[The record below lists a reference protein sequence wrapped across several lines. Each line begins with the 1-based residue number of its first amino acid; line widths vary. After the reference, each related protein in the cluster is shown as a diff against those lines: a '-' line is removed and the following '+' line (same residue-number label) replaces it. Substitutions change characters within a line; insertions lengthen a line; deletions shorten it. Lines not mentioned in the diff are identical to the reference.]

1 MTTYSYPVVL
11 NDSDVAR
18 LNTVTDFFMDNY
30 QFSDEQH
37 REIWRDSMKEIF
49 AKIHCK
55 PEMMSTYIP

>member
-30 QFSDEQH
+30 DFFDSQH
-37 REIWRDSMKEIF
+37 KEIWRDSMREIF
-49 AKIHCK
+49 AKIHRTPK
-55 PEMMSTYIP
+55 MMSTYIP

>member
-18 LNTVTDFFMDNY
+18 LSTVTEFFMKNY
-30 QFSDEQH
+30 EFLDGQH
-37 REIWRDSMKEIF
+37 KEIWSDSMKEIF
-49 AKIHCK
+49 AKIHGK